1 MKWIYLIKYPNSAY
15 RLDTSIAPLIFADQF
30 LQISTKLPSNYVYGF
45 GEHEHGSFHHDINW
59 KTYGMF
65 SRDQYPKVI
74 DSFHNDVYSS
84 EILQNALS
92 ISKHSL
98 LPALSECE

>member
-1 MKWIYLIKYPNSAY
+1 MKCIYLIEYPNLAY

-74 DSFHNDVYSS
+74 DSFHNDGNSS
-84 EILQNALS
+84 KILQDAYINLKAFLLS
-92 ISKHSL
+92 RT
-98 LPALSECE
+98 